1 MKRLSA
7 FRLTFILVLLVLGA
21 VSILLG
27 VLAYQDYRDEEK
39 LADEVEAAELQIV
52 RLEQLHDINVLEAE
66 FASLV
71 AQLNDTPFP
80 EYVDDNVMFD
90 LVRQSATATDVTIGS
105 WAPEGVSVQPIDGS
119 ALGYRVYRYEVT
131 ASGALSDVFT
141 FLSELEENAP
151 YETTKLDEVELTSS
165 GNSDSWSIEFEIL
178 VFAQP

>member
-7 FRLTFILVLLVLGA
+7 VRLTLILIVLSLVA

-27 VLAYQDYRDEEK
+27 VLAYQDSGDEDE
-39 LADEVEAAELQIV
+39 LADEIEAVELQIA
-52 RLEQLHDINVLEAE
+52 RLGQLHDIDALEAE
-66 FASLV
+66 LVSLV

-80 EYVDDNVMFD
+80 GYVDNNVIFG
-90 LVRQSATATDVTIGS
+90 LVQQSAATANVTIKS
-105 WAPEGVSVQPIDGS
+105 WAIEGVSVQPIAGS
-119 ALGYRVYRYEVT
+119 ASGYRVYHYEVT
-131 ASGALSDVFT
+131 ASGAMSDVFT
-141 FLSELEENAP
+141 FLSEMEENAP

>member
-7 FRLTFILVLLVLGA
+7 FRLTFILILLGLVA

-39 LADEVEAAELQIV
+39 LEKEWKAVELQIA
-52 RLEQLHDINVLEAE
+52 RLEQLHDIDA
-66 FASLV
+66 LV
-71 AQLNDTPFP
+71 AERNRLLVQLNDTPFP

-90 LVRQSATATDVTIGS
+90 LVRQSAATTDVTIES

-119 ALGYRVYRYEVT
+119 ASGYRVYRYEVT
-131 ASGALSDVFT
+131 ASGAMSDVFT
-141 FLSELEENAP
+141 FLSEMEENAP
-151 YETTKLDEVELTSS
+151 YETTKLDEIELTY
-165 GNSDSWSIEFEIL
+165 GGGSDSWSIEFEIL